1 MKNMKHA
8 IDVRANVIPNVIDVF
23 LQPGEYFVGDASHR
37 VRTLLG
43 SCVSIMLWHPRLQIG
58 AMSHFLLGSSG
69 RGPGTELDARYGE
82 DAMCLMLQE
91 LECSKVV
98 LTECHGKI
106 FGGANMFPG
115 QVRSTAAC
123 VGTKNGKLARALL
136 QSHAIPVV
144 SESLFGVG
152 HRQILFDI
160 SNGDVWSRQ
169 IAPVFA
175 APVFADQQKEKIG
188 YEKCQSPGGR

>member
-8 IDVRANVIPNVIDVF
+8 IDVRANTNANTIDIF

-58 AMSHFLLGSSG
+58 AMSHFLLGSSS
-69 RGPGTELDARYGE
+69 RGSGTELDARYGE
-82 DAMCLMLQE
+82 DVMCLMLRE
-91 LECSKVV
+91 LERNKIV
-98 LTECHGKI
+98 LAECRGKI
-106 FGGANMFPG
+106 FGGANMFPE
-115 QVRSTAAC
+115 QMRSTADC

-169 IAPVFA
+169 IAPAF
-175 APVFADQQKEKIG
+175 PDRLKEKIG
-188 YEKCQSPGGR
+188 YEKYQSLGGR